1 MILLR
6 NHNLLFIKGIKVGGT
21 SFEIALSNFA
31 NSNDIITP
39 VGDEDERIRSD
50 LKFKKPQNFEYKP
63 YELIRL
69 SKSKYLKSFRN
80 KKERRKYYN
89 HMPVTELCDKLG
101 FKTFNNLT
109 KVVIVRN
116 PFDTLISR
124 YHWDRHINYK
134 YKIKDISFTD
144 WIKTYP
150 QWINQNDTMLKISG
164 EYKVDEFIKFEQ
176 FDKDILNFEKKY
188 NLDGLSK
195 IFRNINTKSNVTPKK
210 LTGKNILLI
219 KILLKLF
226 TH

>member
-89 HMPVTELCDKLG
+89 PCPLQNC
-101 FKTFNNLT
+101 
-109 KVVIVRN
+109 VINWV
-116 PFDTLISR
+116 
-124 YHWDRHINYK
+124 
-134 YKIKDISFTD
+134 
-144 WIKTYP
+144 
-150 QWINQNDTMLKISG
+150 
-164 EYKVDEFIKFEQ
+164 
-176 FDKDILNFEKKY
+176 
-188 NLDGLSK
+188 
-195 IFRNINTKSNVTPKK
+195 
-210 LTGKNILLI
+210 
-219 KILLKLF
+219 
-226 TH
+226 